1 MKTKLVVLVA
11 IFLMLGLAACKKQKQ
26 VVEFD
31 VTLSGDYVV
40 PANTLLSNTTTP
52 ITTRINTNIE
62 SKLQTFNTKS
72 EWIGEAKPT
81 RVTVAVKAPATQDL
95 NFIRDINIKIHAN
108 QQVEAQMGYR
118 WNARSKDKDG
128 NWVTT
133 DSIPP
138 GVKTIELN
146 LNEPNLK
153 NYLMQS
159 YVDVKMN
166 LTPNKNVTPSMTLTT
181 TFTLHVK
188 GINE

>member
-1 MKTKLVVLVA
+1 MKTKFIVLA
-11 IFLMLGLAACKKQKQ
+11 AASLMLCFAACKKQKQ

-31 VTLSGDYVV
+31 VTLSGDYVI
-40 PANTLLSNTTTP
+40 PANTLVSYTTTP
-52 ITTRINTNIE
+52 IVTRINTNIE

-81 RVTVAVKAPATQDL
+81 GVTVSVKAPATQDL
-95 NFIRDINIKIHAN
+95 NFIRDINVKVNAS
-108 QQVEAQMGYR
+108 QQVEAQIGYR
-118 WNARSKDKDG
+118 WNARSKDENG

-133 DSIPP
+133 DSIMP
-138 GVKTIELN
+138 GVKTINLN

-153 NYLMQS
+153 NYVMQP